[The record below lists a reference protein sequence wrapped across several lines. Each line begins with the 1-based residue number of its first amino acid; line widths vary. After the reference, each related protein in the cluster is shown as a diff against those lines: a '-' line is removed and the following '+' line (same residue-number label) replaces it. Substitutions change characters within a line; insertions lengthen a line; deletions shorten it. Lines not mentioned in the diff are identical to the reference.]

1 MRIVTEFCER
11 CGSVQIVSN
20 GRCAGCMDRV
30 NGGKVMKIR
39 RVRRV
44 LENGDV
50 SEGRLK

>member
-39 RVRRV
+39 KIRKY
-44 LENGDV
+44 EETGED
-50 SEGRLK
+50 KPK